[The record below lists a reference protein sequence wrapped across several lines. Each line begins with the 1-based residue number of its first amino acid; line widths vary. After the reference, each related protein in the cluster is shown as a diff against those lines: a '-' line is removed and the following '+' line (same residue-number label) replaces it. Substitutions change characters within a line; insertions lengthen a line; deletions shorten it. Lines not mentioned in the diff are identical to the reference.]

1 MNEYLLI
8 ILFNII
14 IIYISFNFKNNIKYI
29 YLIIFVLLISY
40 ILYLKSVLIEGNMQ
54 EDIFKSFSEFK
65 SEQHEI
71 DLPLHK
77 IKKVLELML
86 EKVTGEKSLNKCE
99 GEFQINKLT
108 DKECGVGF
116 NERVYTITKEGED
129 CLHSELYKEK
139 IPLKLCEYNEKCDI
153 DLDCRTGRCVDNLC
167 DAELDCS
174 KDMLSGCSYDS
185 CLGLNE
191 GLDQS
196 LYYYEKDE
204 CKVNPCNENTYG
216 LCEESECNNLSYKY
230 KYNKKLNICEK
241 IVQDKDKQALELDS
255 YVNILKDYEDM
266 GGRDNICTE
275 TVGVK
280 SCVVGAD
287 LQPRYYCEDGFY
299 NEGSEGVRG
308 TSGKCVICPDG
319 YAGMGGVCNK
329 CEEGQGIAN
338 EDRTKCVPSRVVK
351 TSMSWDYG
359 QLGIKIV
366 KT

>member
-139 IPLKLCEYNEKCDI
+139 
-153 DLDCRTGRCVDNLC
+153 
-167 DAELDCS
+167 
-174 KDMLSGCSYDS
+174 
-185 CLGLNE
+185 
-191 GLDQS
+191 
-196 LYYYEKDE
+196 
-204 CKVNPCNENTYG
+204 
-216 LCEESECNNLSYKY
+216 
-230 KYNKKLNICEK
+230 
-241 IVQDKDKQALELDS
+241 
-255 YVNILKDYEDM
+255 
-266 GGRDNICTE
+266 
-275 TVGVK
+275 
-280 SCVVGAD
+280 
-287 LQPRYYCEDGFY
+287 
-299 NEGSEGVRG
+299 
-308 TSGKCVICPDG
+308 
-319 YAGMGGVCNK
+319 
-329 CEEGQGIAN
+329 
-338 EDRTKCVPSRVVK
+338 
-351 TSMSWDYG
+351 
-359 QLGIKIV
+359 
-366 KT
+366 